1 MEDIVTR
8 LRAEIACEPD
18 LGELLAGAAGHIESL
33 RREVRT
39 QRLEIAGLR
48 EERRALLEADRPAV
62 DDTRV
67 MDSRPAVPPA
77 WFKKPYYVDPPE
89 GWRYGFP
96 KVYDPAKD
104 GDMTEWMISQGYP
117 KKLAMQGLPC
127 TFTACE

>member
-8 LRAEIACEPD
+8 LRAEIAWEAD
-18 LGELLAGAAGHIESL
+18 VGELMADAADEIE
-33 RREVRT
+33 R
-39 QRLEIAGLR
+39 LR
-48 EERRALLEADRPAV
+48 EAIRRLAEHDATLSVCDGNVTVTIDTTLDDEATPPEWLQRPH
-62 DDTRV
+62 
-67 MDSRPAVPPA
+67 
-77 WFKKPYYVDPPE
+77 YVDPPE

>member
-1 MEDIVTR
+1 MGVRFPPPLLACRKLPSFRKMEDIVTR
-8 LRAEIACEPD
+8 LRAEIAWEAD
-18 LGELLAGAAGHIESL
+18 VGELMADAADEIE
-33 RREVRT
+33 R
-39 QRLEIAGLR
+39 LR
-48 EERRALLEADRPAV
+48 EAIRRLAEQDA
-62 DDTRV
+62 T
-67 MDSRPAVPPA
+67 PPA
-77 WFKKPYYVDPPE
+77 WLQRPYYVDPPE